1 LKRVAAAIHDRRS
14 LIVWPV
20 VAPLFIACLP
30 GGVIVGFL
38 VLKADEVIGDLLA
51 GHARE
56 DNNVFLAT
64 VLVVGALSALTSYG
78 LTRINRQLLRLL
90 SAAGCGLLA
99 AAVAAGLVFWVE
111 IELGGRLLMLSAQ
124 TMLGLLL
131 LRAGCKAWEVV
142 RAFRGN
148 PVAATRQF
156 ALGAAG
162 SLLAAALAGAVG
174 IGRGLELSVLAR
186 PHWFYV
192 LVVPAAAGFG
202 IVDQQPNV
210 PSKPLG
216 ALTFVVVVLT
226 IFYSLGVI
234 VFGLPD
240 ISCDMHIYNPHYE
253 VLGFEWEPW
262 RWTQRELWKWIFA
275 PGALTEL
282 SLLHVVDPVP
292 NINAPG
298 GTYCVR

>member
-1 LKRVAAAIHDRRS
+1 LWS
-14 LIVWPV
+14 V
-20 VAPLFIACLP
+20 VASLFVAGLP
-30 GGVIVGFL
+30 GAVVVGFL

-51 GHARE
+51 GHAARE
-56 DNNVFLAT
+56 NTVFLVT
-64 VLVVGALSALTSYG
+64 VIVVWAFSAVASYRLIGIDRLV
-78 LTRINRQLLRLL
+78 LRLL
-90 SAAGCGLLA
+90 AAAGCGLLA
-99 AAVAAGLVFWVE
+99 AVVAAGLVFWVE

-131 LRAGCKAWEVV
+131 LRAGLKAWEVV
-142 RAFRGN
+142 GAFRGN
-148 PVAATRQF
+148 PVAAARQF

-202 IVDQQPNV
+202 LVDRQPNV
-210 PSKPLG
+210 ASKSLG
-216 ALTFVVVVLT
+216 VLTFVVVVLT
-226 IFYSLGVI
+226 IFYSLGAVI
-234 VFGLPD
+234 FGLPE

-253 VLGFEWEPW
+253 VLGFDWEPW
-262 RWTQRELWKWIFA
+262 RWNQRELWRWIFA

-292 NINAPG
+292 NVVSPPQG
-298 GTYCVR
+298 YCQN